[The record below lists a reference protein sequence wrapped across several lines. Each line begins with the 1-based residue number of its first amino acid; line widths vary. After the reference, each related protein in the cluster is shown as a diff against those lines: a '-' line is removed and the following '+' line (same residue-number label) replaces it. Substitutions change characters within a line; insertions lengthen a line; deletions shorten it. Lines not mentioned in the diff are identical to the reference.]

1 MNERKKVYYC
11 LSEFYIGFY
20 IFTIQN
26 YISLMENIQE
36 NYTRRKL
43 TSSYISVV
51 ISMTV
56 VLFLIGFLG
65 IFILNSKKVS
75 DHFKE
80 QIVLSIF
87 IKDSAKNVQIK
98 QLQKTLSLK
107 KSTRKVI
114 YVSKEEAARRYAD
127 EIGEDFLEFLG
138 YNPLLNSI
146 DVFLNAEFV
155 KSGEINHLIQTLEKY
170 DYIDEIIYD
179 EPLLEL
185 LEKNIEQ
192 ISLWIIILSGI
203 FVLVA
208 ILLINGSIRLSIF
221 SKRLVIKTMQLV
233 GAHKSFIRRPLIT
246 NHILMAI
253 LSSFFASSGL
263 MLLIFTI
270 DKNIPDLKLLSNQ
283 VELFLIFT
291 FVLITGILITFFSSF
306 FATQRYLK
314 NKIIY

>member
-1 MNERKKVYYC
+1 VENIERKHTK
-11 LSEFYIGFY
+11 
-20 IFTIQN
+20 
-26 YISLMENIQE
+26 
-36 NYTRRKL
+36 RKL
-43 TSSYISVV
+43 ASSYISVV
-51 ISMTV
+51 VSMTV

-87 IKDSAKNVQIK
+87 IKDSAKNIQIK
-98 QLQKTLSLK
+98 QLQKTLNLK
-107 KSTRKVI
+107 ESIRKVT
-114 YVSKEEAARRYAD
+114 YVSKEEASRLYAN

-146 DVFLNAEFV
+146 DVFLNAQFV
-155 KSGEINHLIQTLEKY
+155 KSGEINSLIQTLERY

-179 EPLLEL
+179 EPLVEL
-185 LEKNIEQ
+185 LEENIEQ
-192 ISLWIIILSGI
+192 ISLWIMVLSGI
-203 FVLVA
+203 FILVA
-208 ILLINGSIRLSIF
+208 VLLINSSIRLSIF

-233 GAHKSFIRRPLIT
+233 GANKSFIRKPFIK
-246 NHILMAI
+246 NHIIMAI
-253 LSSFFASSGL
+253 ISSILSLSGL
-263 MLLIFTI
+263 MLLILSI
-270 DKNIPDLKLLSNQ
+270 DKNIPELKLLSNQ

-291 FVLITGILITFFSSF
+291 FVLVVGIVITFFSAF

>member
-1 MNERKKVYYC
+1 
-11 LSEFYIGFY
+11 
-20 IFTIQN
+20 
-26 YISLMENIQE
+26 MENIE
-36 NYTRRKL
+36 EKHTKRKL
-43 TSSYISVV
+43 ASSYMSVV
-51 ISMTV
+51 FSMTV

-87 IKDSAKNVQIK
+87 IKDSAKNIQIK

-107 KSTRKVI
+107 ESIRKVT
-114 YVSKEEAARRYAD
+114 YVSKEEASRLYAN

-146 DVFLNAEFV
+146 DVFLNARFV
-155 KSGEINHLIQTLEKY
+155 KSGEINGLIQTLERY

-179 EPLLEL
+179 EPLVEL
-185 LEKNIEQ
+185 LEENIEQ
-192 ISLWIIILSGI
+192 ISLWIMVLSGI
-203 FVLVA
+203 FILVA
-208 ILLINGSIRLSIF
+208 VLLINSSIRLSIF

-233 GAHKSFIRRPLIT
+233 GANKSFIRKPFIK
-246 NHILMAI
+246 NHIIMAI
-253 LSSFFASSGL
+253 ISSILSLSGL
-263 MLLIFTI
+263 MLLILSI
-270 DKNIPDLKLLSNQ
+270 DKNIPELKLLSNQ

-291 FVLITGILITFFSSF
+291 FVLVVGIVITFFSAF

>member
-1 MNERKKVYYC
+1 
-11 LSEFYIGFY
+11 
-20 IFTIQN
+20 
-26 YISLMENIQE
+26 MENIE
-36 NYTRRKL
+36 RKHTKRKL
-43 TSSYISVV
+43 ASSYISVV
-51 ISMTV
+51 VSMTV

-87 IKDSAKNVQIK
+87 IKDSAKNIQIK
-98 QLQKTLSLK
+98 QLQKTLNLK
-107 KSTRKVI
+107 ESIRKVT
-114 YVSKEEAARRYAD
+114 YVSKEEASRLYAN

-146 DVFLNAEFV
+146 DVFLNAQFV
-155 KSGEINHLIQTLEKY
+155 KSGEINSLIQTLERY

-179 EPLLEL
+179 EPLVEL
-185 LEKNIEQ
+185 LEENIEQ
-192 ISLWIIILSGI
+192 ISLWIMVLSGI
-203 FVLVA
+203 FILVA
-208 ILLINGSIRLSIF
+208 VLLINSSIRLSIF

-233 GAHKSFIRRPLIT
+233 GANKSFIRKPFIK
-246 NHILMAI
+246 NHIMMAI
-253 LSSFFASSGL
+253 ISSILSLSGL
-263 MLLIFTI
+263 ILLILSI
-270 DKNIPDLKLLSNQ
+270 DKNIPELKLLSNQ

-291 FVLITGILITFFSSF
+291 FVLVIGIVITFFSSF

>member
-1 MNERKKVYYC
+1 
-11 LSEFYIGFY
+11 
-20 IFTIQN
+20 
-26 YISLMENIQE
+26 MENIE
-36 NYTRRKL
+36 EKHTKRKL
-43 TSSYISVV
+43 ASSYMSVV
-51 ISMTV
+51 VSMTV

-87 IKDSAKNVQIK
+87 IKDSAKNIQIK

-107 KSTRKVI
+107 ESIRKVA
-114 YVSKEEAARRYAD
+114 YVSKEEASRQYAN

-146 DVFLNAEFV
+146 DVFLNAQFV
-155 KSGEINHLIQTLEKY
+155 KSGEINSLIKTLERY

-179 EPLLEL
+179 EPLVEL
-185 LEKNIEQ
+185 LEENIEQ
-192 ISLWIIILSGI
+192 ISLWIMVLSGI
-203 FVLVA
+203 FILVA
-208 ILLINGSIRLSIF
+208 ILLINSSIRLSIF

-233 GAHKSFIRRPLIT
+233 GANKSFIQKPFIK
-246 NHILMAI
+246 NHIIMAI
-253 LSSFFASSGL
+253 ISSILSLSGL
-263 MLLIFTI
+263 MLIILSI
-270 DKNIPDLKLLSNQ
+270 DKNIPELKLLSNQ

-291 FVLITGILITFFSSF
+291 FVLVIGIVITFFSAF

>member
-1 MNERKKVYYC
+1 
-11 LSEFYIGFY
+11 
-20 IFTIQN
+20 
-26 YISLMENIQE
+26 MENFE
-36 NYTRRKL
+36 EEHTKRKL
-43 TSSYISVV
+43 ASSYMSVV
-51 ISMTV
+51 VSMTV

-87 IKDSAKNVQIK
+87 IKDSAKNIQIK

-107 KSTRKVI
+107 ESTRKVT
-114 YVSKEEAARRYAD
+114 YVSKEEASRLYAN

-146 DVFLNAEFV
+146 DVFLNAQFV
-155 KSGEINHLIQTLEKY
+155 KSGEINSLIQTLERY

-179 EPLLEL
+179 EPLVEL
-185 LEKNIEQ
+185 LEENIEQ
-192 ISLWIIILSGI
+192 ISLWIIVLSGI
-203 FVLVA
+203 FILVA
-208 ILLINGSIRLSIF
+208 ILLINSSIRLSIF

-233 GAHKSFIRRPLIT
+233 GANKSFIRKPFIK
-246 NHILMAI
+246 NHIMMAI
-253 LSSFFASSGL
+253 ISSILSLSGL
-263 MLLIFTI
+263 MFLILSI
-270 DKNIPDLKLLSNQ
+270 DKNIPELKLLSNQ

-291 FVLITGILITFFSSF
+291 FVLVVGIVITFFSAF

>member
-1 MNERKKVYYC
+1 
-11 LSEFYIGFY
+11 
-20 IFTIQN
+20 
-26 YISLMENIQE
+26 MENIE
-36 NYTRRKL
+36 RKHTKRKL
-43 TSSYISVV
+43 ASSYISVV
-51 ISMTV
+51 VSMTV

-87 IKDSAKNVQIK
+87 IKDSAKNIQIK
-98 QLQKTLSLK
+98 QLQKTLNLK
-107 KSTRKVI
+107 ESIRKVT
-114 YVSKEEAARRYAD
+114 YVSKEEASRLYAN

-146 DVFLNAEFV
+146 DVFLNAQFV
-155 KSGEINHLIQTLEKY
+155 KSGEINSLIQTLERY

-179 EPLLEL
+179 EPLVEL
-185 LEKNIEQ
+185 LEENIEQ
-192 ISLWIIILSGI
+192 ISLWIMVLSGI
-203 FVLVA
+203 FILVA
-208 ILLINGSIRLSIF
+208 VLLINSSIRLSIF

-233 GAHKSFIRRPLIT
+233 GANKSFIRKPFIK
-246 NHILMAI
+246 NHIIMAI
-253 LSSFFASSGL
+253 ISSILSLSGL
-263 MLLIFTI
+263 MLLILSI
-270 DKNIPDLKLLSNQ
+270 DKNIPELKLLSNQ

-291 FVLITGILITFFSSF
+291 FVLVVGIVITFFSAF

>member
-1 MNERKKVYYC
+1 
-11 LSEFYIGFY
+11 
-20 IFTIQN
+20 
-26 YISLMENIQE
+26 MENIEQKH
-36 NYTRRKL
+36 TKRKL
-43 TSSYISVV
+43 ASSYMSVV
-51 ISMTV
+51 VSMTV

-87 IKDSAKNVQIK
+87 IKDSAKNIQIK

-107 KSTRKVI
+107 ESIRKVT
-114 YVSKEEAARRYAD
+114 YVSKEEASRLYAN

-146 DVFLNAEFV
+146 DVFLNAQFV
-155 KSGEINHLIQTLEKY
+155 KSGEINSLIQTLERY

-179 EPLLEL
+179 EPLVEL
-185 LEKNIEQ
+185 LEENIEQ
-192 ISLWIIILSGI
+192 ISLWIMVLSGI
-203 FVLVA
+203 FILVA
-208 ILLINGSIRLSIF
+208 VLLINSSIRLSIF

-233 GAHKSFIRRPLIT
+233 GANKSFIRKPFIK
-246 NHILMAI
+246 NHIMIAIISSI
-253 LSSFFASSGL
+253 LSLSGL
-263 MLLIFTI
+263 MLLILSI
-270 DKNIPDLKLLSNQ
+270 DKNIPELKLLSNQ

-291 FVLITGILITFFSSF
+291 FVLVVGIVITFFSAF

>member
-1 MNERKKVYYC
+1 
-11 LSEFYIGFY
+11 
-20 IFTIQN
+20 
-26 YISLMENIQE
+26 MENIQE

-114 YVSKEEAARRYAD
+114 YFSKEEAARRYAD

-291 FVLITGILITFFSSF
+291 FVMITGILITFFSSF

>member
-1 MNERKKVYYC
+1 
-11 LSEFYIGFY
+11 
-20 IFTIQN
+20 
-26 YISLMENIQE
+26 MENIQE

-283 VELFLIFT
+283 IELFLIFT

>member
-1 MNERKKVYYC
+1 
-11 LSEFYIGFY
+11 
-20 IFTIQN
+20 
-26 YISLMENIQE
+26 MENFE
-36 NYTRRKL
+36 EEHTKRKL
-43 TSSYISVV
+43 ASSYMSVV
-51 ISMTV
+51 VSMTV

-87 IKDSAKNVQIK
+87 IKDSAKNIQIK

-107 KSTRKVI
+107 ESTRKVT
-114 YVSKEEAARRYAD
+114 YVSKEEASRLYAN

-146 DVFLNAEFV
+146 DVFLNAQFV
-155 KSGEINHLIQTLEKY
+155 KSGEINSLIQTLERY

-179 EPLLEL
+179 EPLVEL
-185 LEKNIEQ
+185 LEENIER
-192 ISLWIIILSGI
+192 ISLWIIVLSGI
-203 FVLVA
+203 FILVA
-208 ILLINGSIRLSIF
+208 ILLINSSIRLSIF

-233 GAHKSFIRRPLIT
+233 GANKSFIRKPFIK
-246 NHILMAI
+246 NHIMMAI
-253 LSSFFASSGL
+253 ISSILSLSGL
-263 MLLIFTI
+263 MLLILSI
-270 DKNIPDLKLLSNQ
+270 DKNIPELKLLSNQ

-291 FVLITGILITFFSSF
+291 FVLVVGIVITFFSAF

>member
-1 MNERKKVYYC
+1 
-11 LSEFYIGFY
+11 
-20 IFTIQN
+20 
-26 YISLMENIQE
+26 MENIEQKH
-36 NYTRRKL
+36 TKRKL
-43 TSSYISVV
+43 ASSYMSVV
-51 ISMTV
+51 VSMTV

-107 KSTRKVI
+107 ESTRKVT
-114 YVSKEEAARRYAD
+114 YVSKEEASRLYAN

-146 DVFLNAEFV
+146 DVFLNAQFV
-155 KSGEINHLIQTLEKY
+155 KSGEINSLIQALERY

-179 EPLLEL
+179 EPLVEL
-185 LEKNIEQ
+185 LEENIEQ
-192 ISLWIIILSGI
+192 ISSWIIVLSGI
-203 FVLVA
+203 FILVA
-208 ILLINGSIRLSIF
+208 ILLINSSIRLSIF

-233 GAHKSFIRRPLIT
+233 GANKSFIRKPFIK
-246 NHILMAI
+246 NHIMMAI
-253 LSSFFASSGL
+253 ISSILSLSGL
-263 MLLIFTI
+263 MLLILSI
-270 DKNIPDLKLLSNQ
+270 DKNIPELKLLSNQ

-291 FVLITGILITFFSSF
+291 FVLVIGIVITFFSAF

>member
-1 MNERKKVYYC
+1 M
-11 LSEFYIGFY
+11 
-20 IFTIQN
+20 Q
-26 YISLMENIQE
+26 NIQE

-253 LSSFFASSGL
+253 LSSFFASFGL

>member
-1 MNERKKVYYC
+1 
-11 LSEFYIGFY
+11 
-20 IFTIQN
+20 
-26 YISLMENIQE
+26 MENIEEKHAKQ
-36 NYTRRKL
+36 KL
-43 TSSYISVV
+43 ASSYMSVV
-51 ISMTV
+51 VSMTV

-87 IKDSAKNVQIK
+87 IKDSAKDIQIK

-107 KSTRKVI
+107 ESIRKVT
-114 YVSKEEAARRYAD
+114 YVSKEEASRLYAN

-146 DVFLNAEFV
+146 DVFLNAQFV
-155 KSGEINHLIQTLEKY
+155 KSGEINSLIQTLERY

-179 EPLLEL
+179 EPLVEL
-185 LEKNIEQ
+185 LEENIEQ
-192 ISLWIIILSGI
+192 ISLWIMVLSGI
-203 FVLVA
+203 FILVA
-208 ILLINGSIRLSIF
+208 VLLINSSIRLSIF

-233 GAHKSFIRRPLIT
+233 GANKSFIRKPFIK
-246 NHILMAI
+246 NHIMMAI
-253 LSSFFASSGL
+253 ISSILSLSGL
-263 MLLIFTI
+263 MLLILSI
-270 DKNIPDLKLLSNQ
+270 DKNIPELKLLSNQ

-291 FVLITGILITFFSSF
+291 FVLVVGIVITFFSAF

>member
-1 MNERKKVYYC
+1 
-11 LSEFYIGFY
+11 
-20 IFTIQN
+20 
-26 YISLMENIQE
+26 MENIE
-36 NYTRRKL
+36 EKHTKRKL
-43 TSSYISVV
+43 ASSYMSVV
-51 ISMTV
+51 VSMTV

-87 IKDSAKNVQIK
+87 IKDSAKNIQIK

-107 KSTRKVI
+107 ESIRKVT
-114 YVSKEEAARRYAD
+114 YVSKEEASRLYAN

-146 DVFLNAEFV
+146 DVFLNAQFV
-155 KSGEINHLIQTLEKY
+155 KSGEINSLIQTLERY

-179 EPLLEL
+179 EPLVEL
-185 LEKNIEQ
+185 LEENIEQ
-192 ISLWIIILSGI
+192 ISLWIIVLSGI
-203 FVLVA
+203 FILVA
-208 ILLINGSIRLSIF
+208 ILLINSSIRLSIF

-233 GAHKSFIRRPLIT
+233 GANKSFIRKPFIK
-246 NHILMAI
+246 NHIMMAI
-253 LSSFFASSGL
+253 ISSILSLSGL
-263 MLLIFTI
+263 MLLILSI
-270 DKNIPDLKLLSNQ
+270 DKNIPELKLLSNQ

-291 FVLITGILITFFSSF
+291 FVLVVGIVITFFSAF

>member
-1 MNERKKVYYC
+1 
-11 LSEFYIGFY
+11 
-20 IFTIQN
+20 
-26 YISLMENIQE
+26 MENIE
-36 NYTRRKL
+36 RKHTKRKL
-43 TSSYISVV
+43 ASSYISVV
-51 ISMTV
+51 VSMTV

-87 IKDSAKNVQIK
+87 IKDSAKNIQIK
-98 QLQKTLSLK
+98 QLQKTLNLK
-107 KSTRKVI
+107 ESIRKVT
-114 YVSKEEAARRYAD
+114 YVSKEEASRLYAN

-146 DVFLNAEFV
+146 DVFLNAQFV
-155 KSGEINHLIQTLEKY
+155 KSGEINSLIQTLERY

-179 EPLLEL
+179 EPLVEL
-185 LEKNIEQ
+185 LEENIEQ
-192 ISLWIIILSGI
+192 ISLWIMVLSGI
-203 FVLVA
+203 FILVA
-208 ILLINGSIRLSIF
+208 VLLINSSIRLSIF

-233 GAHKSFIRRPLIT
+233 GANKSFIRKPFIK
-246 NHILMAI
+246 NHIIIAIISSI
-253 LSSFFASSGL
+253 LSLSGL
-263 MLLIFTI
+263 ILLILSI
-270 DKNIPDLKLLSNQ
+270 DKNIPELKLLSNQ

-291 FVLITGILITFFSSF
+291 FVLVIGIVITFFSSF

>member
-1 MNERKKVYYC
+1 
-11 LSEFYIGFY
+11 
-20 IFTIQN
+20 
-26 YISLMENIQE
+26 MENIE
-36 NYTRRKL
+36 EKHTKRKL
-43 TSSYISVV
+43 ASSYMSVV
-51 ISMTV
+51 VSMTV

-87 IKDSAKNVQIK
+87 IKDSAKNIQIK

-107 KSTRKVI
+107 ESIRKVT
-114 YVSKEEAARRYAD
+114 YVSKEEASRLYAN

-146 DVFLNAEFV
+146 DVFLNAQFV
-155 KSGEINHLIQTLEKY
+155 KSGEINSLIQALERY

-179 EPLLEL
+179 EPLVEL
-185 LEKNIEQ
+185 LEENIEQ
-192 ISLWIIILSGI
+192 ISLWIIVLSGI
-203 FVLVA
+203 FILVA
-208 ILLINGSIRLSIF
+208 ILLINSSIRLSIF

-233 GAHKSFIRRPLIT
+233 GANKGFIRKPFIK
-246 NHILMAI
+246 NHIMMAI
-253 LSSFFASSGL
+253 ISSILSLSGL
-263 MLLIFTI
+263 MLLILSI
-270 DKNIPDLKLLSNQ
+270 DKNIPELKLLSNQ

-291 FVLITGILITFFSSF
+291 FVLVVGIVITFFSAF

>member
-1 MNERKKVYYC
+1 
-11 LSEFYIGFY
+11 
-20 IFTIQN
+20 
-26 YISLMENIQE
+26 MENIE
-36 NYTRRKL
+36 EKHTKRKL
-43 TSSYISVV
+43 ASSYMSVV
-51 ISMTV
+51 VSMTV

-87 IKDSAKNVQIK
+87 IKDSAKNIQIK

-107 KSTRKVI
+107 ESTRKVT
-114 YVSKEEAARRYAD
+114 YVSKEEASRLYAN

-146 DVFLNAEFV
+146 DVFLNAQFV
-155 KSGEINHLIQTLEKY
+155 KSGEINSLIQTLERY

-179 EPLLEL
+179 EPLVEL
-185 LEKNIEQ
+185 LEENIEQ
-192 ISLWIIILSGI
+192 ISLWIIVLSGI
-203 FVLVA
+203 FILVA
-208 ILLINGSIRLSIF
+208 ILLINSSIRLSIF

-233 GAHKSFIRRPLIT
+233 GANKSFIRNPFIK
-246 NHILMAI
+246 NHVMMAI
-253 LSSFFASSGL
+253 ISSILSLSGL
-263 MLLIFTI
+263 MLLILSI
-270 DKNIPDLKLLSNQ
+270 DKNIPELKLLSNQ

-291 FVLITGILITFFSSF
+291 FVLVVGIVITFFSAF

>member
-1 MNERKKVYYC
+1 
-11 LSEFYIGFY
+11 
-20 IFTIQN
+20 
-26 YISLMENIQE
+26 MENIE
-36 NYTRRKL
+36 EKHTKRKL
-43 TSSYISVV
+43 ASSYISVV
-51 ISMTV
+51 VSMTV

-87 IKDSAKNVQIK
+87 IKDSAKNIEIK

-107 KSTRKVI
+107 ESIRKVT
-114 YVSKEEAARRYAD
+114 YVSKEEASRLYAN

-146 DVFLNAEFV
+146 DIFLNAQFV
-155 KSGEINHLIQTLEKY
+155 KSGEINSLIQTLERY

-179 EPLLEL
+179 EPLVEL
-185 LEKNIEQ
+185 LEENIEQ
-192 ISLWIIILSGI
+192 ISLWIMVLSGI
-203 FVLVA
+203 FILVA
-208 ILLINGSIRLSIF
+208 VLLINSSIRLSIF

-233 GAHKSFIRRPLIT
+233 GANKSFIRKPFIK
-246 NHILMAI
+246 NHIIMAI
-253 LSSFFASSGL
+253 ISSILSLSGL
-263 MLLIFTI
+263 MLLILSI
-270 DKNIPDLKLLSNQ
+270 DKNIPELKLLSNQ

-291 FVLITGILITFFSSF
+291 FVLVVGIVITFFSAF

>member
-1 MNERKKVYYC
+1 
-11 LSEFYIGFY
+11 
-20 IFTIQN
+20 
-26 YISLMENIQE
+26 MENIQE

-291 FVLITGILITFFSSF
+291 FVMITGILITFFSSF

>member
-1 MNERKKVYYC
+1 
-11 LSEFYIGFY
+11 
-20 IFTIQN
+20 
-26 YISLMENIQE
+26 MENIE
-36 NYTRRKL
+36 RKHTKRKL
-43 TSSYISVV
+43 ASSYISVV
-51 ISMTV
+51 VSMTV

-87 IKDSAKNVQIK
+87 IKDSAKNIQIK
-98 QLQKTLSLK
+98 QLQKTLNLK
-107 KSTRKVI
+107 ESIRKVT
-114 YVSKEEAARRYAD
+114 YVSKEEASRLYAN

-146 DVFLNAEFV
+146 DVFLNAQFV
-155 KSGEINHLIQTLEKY
+155 KSGEINSLIQTLERY

-179 EPLLEL
+179 EPLVEL
-185 LEKNIEQ
+185 LEENIEQ
-192 ISLWIIILSGI
+192 ISLWIMVLSGI
-203 FVLVA
+203 FILVA
-208 ILLINGSIRLSIF
+208 VLLINSSIRLSIF

-233 GAHKSFIRRPLIT
+233 GANKSFIRKPFIK
-246 NHILMAI
+246 NHIIMAI
-253 LSSFFASSGL
+253 ISSILSLSGL
-263 MLLIFTI
+263 MLLILSI
-270 DKNIPDLKLLSNQ
+270 DKNIPELKLLSNQ

-291 FVLITGILITFFSSF
+291 FVLVIGIVITFFSAF

>member
-1 MNERKKVYYC
+1 
-11 LSEFYIGFY
+11 
-20 IFTIQN
+20 
-26 YISLMENIQE
+26 MENIE
-36 NYTRRKL
+36 EKHTKRKL
-43 TSSYISVV
+43 ASSYMSVV
-51 ISMTV
+51 VSMTV

-87 IKDSAKNVQIK
+87 IKDSAKNIEIK

-107 KSTRKVI
+107 ESIRKVT
-114 YVSKEEAARRYAD
+114 YVSKEEASRLYAN

-146 DVFLNAEFV
+146 DIFLNAQFV
-155 KSGEINHLIQTLEKY
+155 KSGEINSLIQTLERY

-179 EPLLEL
+179 EPLVEL
-185 LEKNIEQ
+185 LEENIEQ
-192 ISLWIIILSGI
+192 ISLWIMVLSGI
-203 FVLVA
+203 FILVA
-208 ILLINGSIRLSIF
+208 VLLINSSIRLSIF

-233 GAHKSFIRRPLIT
+233 GANKSFIRKPFIK
-246 NHILMAI
+246 NHIIIAIISSI
-253 LSSFFASSGL
+253 LSLSGL
-263 MLLIFTI
+263 ILLILSI
-270 DKNIPDLKLLSNQ
+270 DKNIPELKLLSNQ

-291 FVLITGILITFFSSF
+291 FVLVIGIVITFFSSF

>member
-1 MNERKKVYYC
+1 
-11 LSEFYIGFY
+11 
-20 IFTIQN
+20 
-26 YISLMENIQE
+26 MENIEEKHAKQ
-36 NYTRRKL
+36 KL
-43 TSSYISVV
+43 ASSYMSVV
-51 ISMTV
+51 VSMTV

-87 IKDSAKNVQIK
+87 IKDSAKDIQIK

-107 KSTRKVI
+107 ESIRKVT
-114 YVSKEEAARRYAD
+114 YVSKEEASRIYAN

-146 DVFLNAEFV
+146 DVFLNAQFV
-155 KSGEINHLIQTLEKY
+155 KSGEINSLIQTLERY

-179 EPLLEL
+179 EPLVEL
-185 LEKNIEQ
+185 LEENIEQ
-192 ISLWIIILSGI
+192 ISLWIMVLSGI
-203 FVLVA
+203 FILVA
-208 ILLINGSIRLSIF
+208 VLLINSSIRLSIF

-233 GAHKSFIRRPLIT
+233 GANKSFIRKPFIK
-246 NHILMAI
+246 NHIMMAI
-253 LSSFFASSGL
+253 ISSILSLSGL
-263 MLLIFTI
+263 MLLILSI
-270 DKNIPDLKLLSNQ
+270 DKNIPELKLLSNQ

-291 FVLITGILITFFSSF
+291 FVLVVGIVITFFSAF

>member
-1 MNERKKVYYC
+1 
-11 LSEFYIGFY
+11 
-20 IFTIQN
+20 
-26 YISLMENIQE
+26 MENIE
-36 NYTRRKL
+36 EKHTKRKL
-43 TSSYISVV
+43 ASSYMSVV
-51 ISMTV
+51 VSMTV

-87 IKDSAKNVQIK
+87 IKDSAKNIQIK
-98 QLQKTLSLK
+98 QLQKTLNLK
-107 KSTRKVI
+107 ESIRKVT
-114 YVSKEEAARRYAD
+114 YVSKEEASRLYAN

-146 DVFLNAEFV
+146 DVFLNAQFV
-155 KSGEINHLIQTLEKY
+155 KSGEINSLIQTLERY

-179 EPLLEL
+179 EPLVEL
-185 LEKNIEQ
+185 LEENIEQ
-192 ISLWIIILSGI
+192 ISLWIMVLSGI
-203 FVLVA
+203 FILVA
-208 ILLINGSIRLSIF
+208 VLLINSSIRLSIF

-233 GAHKSFIRRPLIT
+233 GANKSFIRKPFIK
-246 NHILMAI
+246 NHIMMAI
-253 LSSFFASSGL
+253 ISSILSLSGL
-263 MLLIFTI
+263 MLLILSI
-270 DKNIPDLKLLSNQ
+270 DKNIPELKLLSNQ

-291 FVLITGILITFFSSF
+291 FVLVIGIVITFFSSF

>member
-1 MNERKKVYYC
+1 MPRVLY
-11 LSEFYIGFY
+11 FYLYKILF
-20 IFTIQN
+20 F
-26 YISLMENIQE
+26 LENIEEKHAKQ
-36 NYTRRKL
+36 KL
-43 TSSYISVV
+43 ASSYMSVV
-51 ISMTV
+51 VSMTV

-87 IKDSAKNVQIK
+87 IKDSAKDIQIK

-107 KSTRKVI
+107 ESIRKVT
-114 YVSKEEAARRYAD
+114 YVSKEEASRIYAN

-146 DVFLNAEFV
+146 DVFLNAQFV
-155 KSGEINHLIQTLEKY
+155 KSGEINSLIQTLERY

-179 EPLLEL
+179 EPLVEL
-185 LEKNIEQ
+185 LEENIEQ
-192 ISLWIIILSGI
+192 ISLWIMVLSGI
-203 FVLVA
+203 FILVA
-208 ILLINGSIRLSIF
+208 VLLINSSIRLSIF

-233 GAHKSFIRRPLIT
+233 GANKSFIRKPFIK
-246 NHILMAI
+246 NHIMMAI
-253 LSSFFASSGL
+253 ISSILSLSGL
-263 MLLIFTI
+263 MLLILSI
-270 DKNIPDLKLLSNQ
+270 DKNIPELKLLSNQ

-291 FVLITGILITFFSSF
+291 FVLVVGIVITFFSAF

>member
-1 MNERKKVYYC
+1 
-11 LSEFYIGFY
+11 
-20 IFTIQN
+20 
-26 YISLMENIQE
+26 MENIE
-36 NYTRRKL
+36 RKHTKRKL
-43 TSSYISVV
+43 ASSYISVV
-51 ISMTV
+51 VSMTV

-87 IKDSAKNVQIK
+87 IKDSAKNIQIK

-107 KSTRKVI
+107 ESIRKVT
-114 YVSKEEAARRYAD
+114 YVSKEEASRLYAN

-146 DVFLNAEFV
+146 DVFLNAQFV
-155 KSGEINHLIQTLEKY
+155 KSGEINSLIQTLERY

-179 EPLLEL
+179 EPLVEL
-185 LEKNIEQ
+185 LEENIEQ
-192 ISLWIIILSGI
+192 ISLWIMVLSGI
-203 FVLVA
+203 FILVA
-208 ILLINGSIRLSIF
+208 VLLINSSIRLSIF

-233 GAHKSFIRRPLIT
+233 GANKSFIRKPFIK
-246 NHILMAI
+246 NHIMMAI
-253 LSSFFASSGL
+253 ISSILSLSGL
-263 MLLIFTI
+263 ILLILSI
-270 DKNIPDLKLLSNQ
+270 DKNIPELKLLSNQ

-291 FVLITGILITFFSSF
+291 FVLVIGIVITFFSSF